1 MNKLN
6 EEEKSHKE
14 NYFDI
19 LRQLERLT
27 EEINNLANKK
37 GKLFF
42 HRYPI
47 TFALLALFGLVILS
61 EAIKQILKSIGIF
74 NLNPLV
80 TLLIGLTILIL
91 TGTVYKKLN
100 K

>member
-6 EEEKSHKE
+6 EEERNHKE

-27 EEINNLANKK
+27 EEVNNLANKK
-37 GKLFF
+37 GRLFF

-47 TFALLALFGLVILS
+47 TFALLALFGIVIVS
-61 EAIKQILKSIGIF
+61 ESTKEILRSVGIF

-80 TLLIGLTILIL
+80 TLLIGLIILIL